1 MPNCLHCVRP
11 LFVLAGSALPL
22 SVWAAPAAEST
33 GERID
38 LRPHLTADDFAEVT
52 AEVTLGGTLKVPD
65 KDGKAGESHEI
76 PTSMTTTLKYE
87 ECRFAPTSG
96 NRPSRSVRYYDQ
108 AADVIKV
115 DNDGQSQELS
125 DDRRL
130 IAVQNPGGRLIM
142 SSPKGPLEREELDL
156 IDAFGDSLVVDGLM
170 PDHPVAEGD
179 TWNVDGA
186 VLAGLLS
193 LDSVANCDVQSI
205 LDKSNTEFA
214 LARLQGSVV
223 GTFDGAATEMEIK
236 GAYLMDR
243 KLERVTKLN
252 LAVQEKR
259 AIGGATRG
267 LDGVAKLKMTMG
279 PITGSSHLTA
289 DVLEQWRKPTN
300 PAGDVLRYNGAQQGF
315 QLQHD
320 RKWFVTSKERE
331 TTSFRRVEQGDV
343 ICQCTI
349 ASLPAKSSGRQTT
362 MDEFIQDIR
371 QSLRESFGQLVS
383 SKQWTNSY
391 GHHCLDMVVRGK
403 VDEVPVEWHYYLVA
417 PESGARVS
425 AAFTIDGQMV
435 DRLGNADRVLVNAI
449 ELVPVANKVANTPAT
464 TPQR

>member
-1 MPNCLHCVRP
+1 MPNCLHWVRP
-11 LFVLAGSALPL
+11 LLVLAGVAVPL
-22 SVWAAPAAEST
+22 TAWAAPAAET
-33 GERID
+33 KGERID
-38 LRPHLTADDFAEVT
+38 LRPHLTTDDFAEVT
-52 AEVTLGGTLKVPD
+52 AEVTLGGTLKVPG
-65 KDGKAGESHEI
+65 KDGKAGEPHDV
-76 PTSMTTTLKYE
+76 PTSMTTTLKYD
-87 ECRFAPTSG
+87 ECRFAPASG

-108 AADVIKV
+108 AADSIKV
-115 DNDGQSQELS
+115 DNDGQAQKLS

-130 IAVQNPGGRLIM
+130 IVVQNPGGRLIM

-170 PDHPVAEGD
+170 PDRLVAEGD
-179 TWNVDGA
+179 TWNVDGT

-193 LDSVANCDVQSI
+193 LDSVANCEVQCI
-205 LDKSNTEFA
+205 LDKTNAEFS

-223 GTFDGAATEMEIK
+223 GTFDGSATEMEIK
-236 GAYLMDR
+236 GVFLMDR

-267 LDGVAKLKMTMG
+267 LDGVAKLKMTMK
-279 PITGSSHLTA
+279 PITGSSHITADVIEQLRKPANPTA
-289 DVLEQWRKPTN
+289 DVL
-300 PAGDVLRYNGAQQGF
+300 RYDGSKQGF
-315 QLQHD
+315 QVQHD
-320 RKWFVTSKERE
+320 RKWFVTNKERE
-331 TTSFRRVEQGDV
+331 TATFRRVDQGDV

-349 ASLPAKSSGRQTT
+349 ASLPAKSAGRQTT

-371 QSLRESFGQLVS
+371 QSLRASFGQLVS
-383 SKQWTNSY
+383 SKQWTSSHGN
-391 GHHCLDMVVRGK
+391 HCMDVVVRGK
-403 VDEVPVEWHYYLVA
+403 VDDVPVEWHYYLVA
-417 PESGARVS
+417 PESGPRVS

-449 ELVPVANKVANTPAT
+449 ELVPAANKVANTPAA